1 MVRRQT
7 VISEMTGHQNNLAC
21 AGVVGLQMFFFFYLL
36 FSNIFQ
42 IKEYILLLR
51 PKKGKVIYKRLWT
64 LASRCLRGI
73 SVSRPSQLRQ
83 PHPLLHSSP
92 QSSIPTPDLGLNT
105 PPHLISEG
113 LQSSMS
119 MKLSPACSDFP
130 HTTPLPSPLSARECH
145 SLPPRTAITHWRCK
159 LLSTGHNYSNNQM
172 NEYRERDIEQ
182 RQCFHTS
189 PIYLLTYHHNSLT
202 KKAGDRG

>member
-92 QSSIPTPDLGLNT
+92 QSKIQMQRSIHSHTRLGSEHPP
-105 PPHLISEG
+105 PPHLWGAAKLYVYEAFPS
-113 LQSSMS
+113 LLWLSAHNSSA
-119 MKLSPACSDFP
+119 LPALCQRV
-130 HTTPLPSPLSARECH
+130 PLSATQDCNH
-145 SLPPRTAITHWRCK
+145 SLK
-159 LLSTGHNYSNNQM
+159 M
-172 NEYRERDIEQ
+172 
-182 RQCFHTS
+182 
-189 PIYLLTYHHNSLT
+189 
-202 KKAGDRG
+202 